1 MKRKILSTIL
11 IVLGLLCMV
20 AALGVVVYNDRESD
34 RAEQAAAEVNEQ
46 LTEIIAQ
53 RVESNR
59 KAGIIPDRANTYIK
73 YMDHVPNMPTVEI
86 DGYKYIGVIEVPSE
100 EISLPVM
107 AEWDYVRLKI
117 SPCRYV
123 GSYYTNNMVICAH
136 NYSRHFYQLL
146 SVAVGSDV
154 YFTTVDGVQ
163 YHYVVVNRE
172 EITPYDIPHM
182 IDAAGGGW
190 DLTLFTCFL
199 GGRTRC
205 AVRCV
210 RVED

>member
-1 MKRKILSTIL
+1 MKRKLISTLL
-11 IVLGLLCMV
+11 IVLGLLCMM
-20 AALGVVVYNDRESD
+20 AALALVVYNDRESD
-34 RAEQAAAEVNEQ
+34 QAEQAAAEVNVE
-46 LTEIIAQ
+46 LTEAITK
-53 RVESNR
+53 RVERN
-59 KAGIIPDRANTYIK
+59 KEAGIIPDRTNAYVK
-73 YMDHVPNMPTVEI
+73 YLDHIPEMPAEEI
-86 DGYKYIGVIEVPSE
+86 DGYRYIGVIEVPDE

-107 AEWDYVRLKI
+107 EEWDYVRLKI

-136 NYSRHFYQLL
+136 NYTRHFYQLL
-146 SVAVGSDV
+146 SIAVGTDV
-154 YFTTVDGVQ
+154 YFTTVEGVR

-172 EITPYDIPHM
+172 EITPYDIPNM
-182 IDAAGGGW
+182 TDAAGGNW